1 MHARQ
6 PTTGRGCP
14 CRSGPINVSRAWV
27 EAAREMCQ
35 DGRASPVTP
44 DSHRPSALHES
55 RPADAIL
62 DEDGDRVSI
71 TDVNGTIAHFEMSY
85 SPPSAARTKFGP
97 PLRTRLPS
105 AAYMLAALALGAAV
119 LYAYTVAPSTSRL
132 FVWAV
137 EGDRDRPVS
146 ASVLAAVIILSALAT
161 VIRTHMRGV
170 LVSDQWIE
178 ARYLLPLGI
187 PKARRWGWPQV
198 LRIVVDGPR
207 IALELWDGSFERL
220 PMVAS
225 PRDLVQLVLQH
236 AQRRHIDV
244 TVLERATRR

>member
-1 MHARQ
+1 
-6 PTTGRGCP
+6 
-14 CRSGPINVSRAWV
+14 
-27 EAAREMCQ
+27 MCQ
-35 DGRASPVTP
+35 DGSASPVTP
-44 DSHRPSALHES
+44 APHRPSVQNES
-55 RPADAIL
+55 QPVDAII

-71 TDVNGTIAHFEMSY
+71 TDVNGTVAHFEMSY
-85 SPPSAARTKFGP
+85 SPPTAARTKFGP
-97 PLRTRLPS
+97 PLRSRLPS
-105 AAYMLAALALGAAV
+105 AAYLLAALALGAAV
-119 LYAYTVAPSTSRL
+119 LYAYTVAPSSSRL

-146 ASVLAAVIILSALAT
+146 ASILAGIIVLSALAT

-198 LRIVVDGPR
+198 LRVVIDGTR
-207 IALELWDGSFERL
+207 IALELWDGSFEKL
-220 PMVAS
+220 PVVAS
-225 PRDLVQLVLQH
+225 PRELVQLVLQH

-244 TVLERATRR
+244 TVLERATPR